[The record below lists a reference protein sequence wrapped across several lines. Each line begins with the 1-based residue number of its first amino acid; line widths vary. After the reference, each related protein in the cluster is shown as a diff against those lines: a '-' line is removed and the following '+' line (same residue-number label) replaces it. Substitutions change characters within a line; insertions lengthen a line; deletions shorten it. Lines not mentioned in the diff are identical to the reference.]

1 MSFKYRFILSFVL
14 LEVFFIIL
22 IVTMN
27 FIAIRDSS
35 DKLIKDKIESNIS
48 FLEELVKVPISIY
61 DLATLD
67 NLVES
72 TKDLEYI
79 NSIVVLDA
87 QNKILTKLFQ
97 YKHGTIDELLSSN
110 ENKNIVLDDE
120 TYEIRYKKINE
131 DDINLGSLIIVF
143 DTTENSMFISSN
155 KNRTIFIVLIE
166 IIISTILSFIIGSR
180 LTNMLTNLSLV
191 AEHIG
196 EEKQIEIPYQEKSD
210 EIGILSKS
218 MQQMQYDLKTRS
230 DRLKTLALE
239 LNKQK
244 NELIEANKYKD
255 DFLANMSHELKT
267 PLNSINVISSVMM
280 KNKKGKLEDDQ
291 VKNLSIINKCGND
304 LLYLINDVLD
314 ISKLEAGE
322 VSLNLKTINIK
333 ELLIEIKDMFEPQTK
348 NKGLN
353 FVFDFPLSNEYI
365 VSDDN
370 RIKQI
375 IKNLLSNSLKFVE
388 EGSIKLIVKDLDKNI
403 QIIVNDDGIGIPK
416 EKLEHIFD
424 RFKQVDGSTT
434 RKFGGTGLGLAI
446 CKELAVLLNGDI
458 IVESIENVSTTFTLT
473 IPKNESDINLNSV
486 KEIAKVSEP
495 LAVKE
500 ETTDSFIDSSNDKKE
515 KNVLEEILILNNDP
529 ISFMSIVTE
538 LKKTYKITQVNS
550 FDKLEEKIKEVDFKN
565 TIIDISNT
573 NINDDDISSLKSS
586 NTIIIT
592 NNLDVELSNK
602 EEYLAILNK
611 PIEKEKLLQ
620 KIKG

>member
-573 NINDDDISSLKSS
+573 NINDEDISSLKSS

-592 NNLDVELSNK
+592 DNLDVELSNK